1 MREGLV
7 MDEKL
12 EELQKEIARLS
23 VEVEMLKAK
32 MRVCIETVARLR
44 EELERLKRRA
54 RRPSLREYIEAL
66 RAYDEVEAGE
76 PEPP

>member
-1 MREGLV
+1 

-32 MRVCIETVARLR
+32 MRVCIEIVARLR
-44 EELERLKRRA
+44 EELEGLKRRA
-54 RRPSLREYIEAL
+54 RRLDLKEYIEAL
-66 RAYDEVEAGE
+66 RAYEEVETGE
-76 PEPP
+76 REPP

>member
-23 VEVEMLKAK
+23 VEVGMLKAK
-32 MRVCIETVARLR
+32 VMICLETVARLR
-44 EELERLKRRA
+44 EELESLRKKA
-54 RRPSLREYIEAL
+54 RRPSLREYMEVL
-66 RAYDEVEAGE
+66 KAYEEVEACE
-76 PEPP
+76 QEPP